1 MKISDIMAS
10 EFETVAAEA
19 TIEGAA
25 QIMAEL
31 DVVVLPVQDQGALV
45 GMLTERDITIRV
57 VAAGRVPADTKV
69 AEIMSSD
76 VFTCRSDDDV
86 DAIAQQMS
94 DRKVRQVPVVDEQG
108 KLVGVVTVA
117 ALKMG
122 GEGSVDAAV
131 SPRTPVESETR

>member
-1 MKISDIMAS
+1 MKISEIMAR

-19 TIEGAA
+19 TVEGAA

-31 DVVVLPVQDQGALV
+31 DVVVLPVQDQGELA
-45 GMLTERDITIRV
+45 GILTERDITIRV

-76 VFTCRSDDDV
+76 VFSCRPDDDV
-86 DAIAQQMS
+86 ETIAKEMKE
-94 DRKVRQVPVVDEQG
+94 RKLRQVPVVDTEG
-108 KLVGVVTVA
+108 KLVGLVTLA

-122 GEGSVDAAV
+122 ENREVDPTVA
-131 SPRTPVESETR
+131 PRTPVESESQ